1 MWSIFTTNK
10 DNINDV
16 LDNIEDLKH
25 FIFNLYETKIK
36 EHFAQ
41 KMVVYF
47 DNYMILNKERGLHV
61 NLFEALSRSEKEM
74 KEIHKIFPDV
84 ELYWFKEENENSFMI
99 FNLQEEDFEA
109 VENLGFDFIYKT
121 NHLTG
126 DIKKLKFESMQTLL
140 FSVALVNYA
149 VDWIEHTPSAEER
162 SKLQASFM
170 FLDMKVK
177 KENLDLY
184 QQIMLEKSLDKNP
197 AFISLYEKIYKLM
210 PKIEQSLEKEW
221 KVGINEDEKLYT
233 IEKALKIASEKAE
246 EHKKAKTKM

>member
-10 DNINDV
+10 NNTNDV

-25 FIFNLYETKIK
+25 FLFTLYEAKIK
-36 EHFAQ
+36 EHFAK

-47 DNYMILNKERGLHV
+47 DNYMILNKERGLHF
-61 NLFEALSRSEKEM
+61 NLYEALSRSEKEM
-74 KEIHKIFPDV
+74 REIHKLFPDI
-84 ELYWFKEENENSFMI
+84 ELFLFREENENSFMI
-99 FNLQEEDFEA
+99 YNLQEEDFVA

-121 NHLTG
+121 NNLTG
-126 DIKKLKFESMQTLL
+126 DIKKLRFESMQTLL

-149 VDWIEHTPSAEER
+149 IDWIDYTPSAEER

-184 QQIMLEKSLDKNP
+184 QQIMLEKSLDTNP
-197 AFISLYEKIYKLM
+197 AFNSLYEKIYKIM
-210 PKIEQSLEKEW
+210 PRIEQSLEKEW
-221 KVGINEDEKLYT
+221 KFGIAEEDKQFNM
-233 IEKALKIASEKAE
+233 EKAMRNLSEKAE
-246 EHKKAKTKM
+246 DVKKVKSKM

>member
-10 DNINDV
+10 DNANDV
-16 LDNIEDLKH
+16 LENIEDLKH
-25 FIFNLYETKIK
+25 FIFQLYEIKIK
-36 EHFAQ
+36 EHFAR

-47 DNYMILNKERGLHV
+47 DNYMILNKERGLHT
-61 NLFEALSRSEKEM
+61 NLFEALSKSEKEM
-74 KEIHKIFPDV
+74 KDIHKLFPDI
-84 ELYWFKEENENSFMI
+84 ELFWFKEENENSFMI
-99 FNLQEEDFEA
+99 YNLQEEDFEA
-109 VENLGFDFIYKT
+109 VENLGFNFIYKT
-121 NHLTG
+121 NNLTG
-126 DIKKLKFESMQTLL
+126 DIKKLRFESMQSLL
-140 FSVALVNYA
+140 FSTALVNYA

-184 QQIMLEKSLDKNP
+184 QQVMLEKTLDKNP
-197 AFISLYEKIYKLM
+197 AFQSLYEKIYKIM

-221 KVGINEDEKLYT
+221 KYGIAEEDKQFNMD
-233 IEKALKIASEKAE
+233 KALKNVSDKVE